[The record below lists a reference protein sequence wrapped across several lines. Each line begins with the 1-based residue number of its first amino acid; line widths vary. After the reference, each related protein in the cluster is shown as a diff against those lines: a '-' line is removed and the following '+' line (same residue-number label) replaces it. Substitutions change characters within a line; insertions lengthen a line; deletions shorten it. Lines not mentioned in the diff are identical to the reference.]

1 MIMDQQYMS
10 FIQEHFD
17 LTDDDTRQ
25 RLISVNEAE
34 RDSVLNSLSL
44 RFYNDIMN
52 KVDDIDFG
60 TIPDSKG
67 DITKIENYVE
77 MMGCINTLR
86 GILTE
91 YKQPLTQ
98 IEEIETAVNNM
109 IDNRTVFERAFK
121 IKADLPV
128 VIYCT
133 MVFAIVSSISLLITS
148 SIEFIKN
155 PVHENFTIE
164 FNRAGYYKTQNS
176 MLYSNIVKFNK
187 SVKKGEFTA
196 TMDELVKSVA
206 KKQVSES
213 VDFDF
218 LDEGKITN
226 GLKSVASAFKTGAG
240 FGTAQGIK
248 DISVTRGVSAGYN
261 AAKSA
266 VSGFGVKEWIFTS
279 IIALIGLLIIIRE
292 LVFIFFNSRVKISDY
307 FEAQADIMQMNA
319 YIYQNNETANKTPEQ
334 KAKTIQKQLKLA
346 DRFRSISNFF
356 AIKNK
361 EGEVKTQKQ
370 IASESKSTVGD
381 LSGFDGDSLF

>member
-1 MIMDQQYMS
+1 MVMDQQYMT

-17 LTDDDTRQ
+17 LSDDETRQ

-98 IEEIETAVNNM
+98 IEEIETAINNM
-109 IDNRTVFERAFK
+109 INNKTVFERAFK

-155 PVHENFTIE
+155 PVHENFTVE

-187 SVKKGEFTA
+187 SVKKGEFAA
-196 TMDELVKSVA
+196 TMDELVRSVA

-226 GLKSVASAFKTGAG
+226 GLKSVASAFKAGAG
-240 FGTAQGIK
+240 FGAAEGIK
-248 DISVTRGVSAGYN
+248 DLSLGKGISAGYN
-261 AAKSA
+261 AAKNA

-279 IIALIGLLIIIRE
+279 IIALIGLLVIIRE

-319 YIYQNNETANKTPEQ
+319 LIYQNNDTPNKTPEQ

-346 DRFRSISNFF
+346 DRFRSVSNFF

-370 IASESKSTVGD
+370 IASESKSTVGN